1 MNQSTI
7 IPANAYILI
16 GGNSRRFGEPKWKA
30 QINGFTMIE
39 YAWNICS
46 DFKNRFII
54 GKSKPNEI
62 EYSFINDVLDIQ
74 SPLNGLYS
82 ALQETDSEWNF
93 MLSCDLPLISKEVI
107 SKIWTFGKHSADSIV
122 PMVYNQPQPISAFY
136 NKQIKSKIT
145 HQIKS
150 DKLSMQTLLKSI
162 NTNYV
167 NMDEYEKEFSNM
179 NTKDDYN
186 RIIQSVNK

>member
-1 MNQSTI
+1 
-7 IPANAYILI
+7 
-16 GGNSRRFGEPKWKA
+16 
-30 QINGFTMIE
+30 
-39 YAWNICS
+39 
-46 DFKNRFII
+46 
-54 GKSKPNEI
+54 
-62 EYSFINDVLDIQ
+62 
-74 SPLNGLYS
+74 
-82 ALQETDSEWNF
+82 

-107 SKIWTFGKHSADSIV
+107 IKIWTFGKHSADSIV

-150 DKLSMQTLLKSI
+150 GKLSMQTLLKSI

-186 RIIQSVNK
+186 RIIQSENK

>member
-16 GGNSRRFGEPKWKA
+16 GGNSRRFGSPKWKA
-30 QINGFTMIE
+30 KVNGSRMIE
-39 YAWNICS
+39 HAWNICS
-46 DFKNRFII
+46 NFKNRFII

-62 EYSFINDVLDIQ
+62 EYSFIRDTFNIQ
-74 SPLNGLYS
+74 SPINGLYS

-93 MLSCDLPLISKEVI
+93 ILSCDLPLMSIKVI
-107 SKIWTFGKHSADSIV
+107 NKIWTFEKHSTDSIV
-122 PMVYNQPQPISAFY
+122 PMVHKQPQPISAFY
-136 NKQIKSKIT
+136 NKEIKSKIT

-150 DKLSMQTLLKSI
+150 GKLSMQSMLRSI

-167 NMDEYEKEFSNM
+167 NMDEYEKDFSNM
-179 NTKDDYN
+179 ITIEDY
-186 RIIQSVNK
+186 S